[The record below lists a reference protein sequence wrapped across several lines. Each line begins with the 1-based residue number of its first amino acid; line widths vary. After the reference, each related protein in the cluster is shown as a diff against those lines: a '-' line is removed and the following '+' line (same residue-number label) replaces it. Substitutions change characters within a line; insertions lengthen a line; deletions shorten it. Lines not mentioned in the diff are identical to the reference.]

1 MDIEINSEGPYTIF
15 APKNEAMEK
24 FLEDNNWTTINE
36 VPVATLTLLVQF
48 HISKR
53 DVKISDLTKGKYV
66 PTLYRERELFID
78 IKNADLPFLILG
90 VTKAN
95 VINKDFEQSN
105 GLINKI
111 DGVLS
116 L

>member
-1 MDIEINSEGPYTIF
+1 MS
-15 APKNEAMEK
+15 
-24 FLEDNNWTTINE
+24 
-36 VPVATLTLLVQF
+36 TLNLLVQF

-66 PTLYRERELFID
+66 PTLYKERELFID
-78 IKNADLPFLILG
+78 VDDPDAPFLILG
-90 VTKAN
+90 ITKAN
-95 VINKDFEQSN
+95 VIDKDYEQSN
-105 GLINKI
+105 GTINKI